1 MVRGAMARSRWI
13 ALAVLS
19 AVFLAGAAIGAA
31 ALTVLGRDRQE
42 MPRRPEPGSRWNGRS
57 SGPSIFDQMGL
68 TAAQKSAMDSIMEKR
83 RRDMD
88 AFWKQH
94 NPEVRAIVDSA
105 RAEVDR
111 LLTPEQRQKFEEFR
125 ERRRREHSGR
135 DGRMPAPPPGPAES
149 VHGRISY
156 YEPNSL

>member
-19 AVFLAGAAIGAA
+19 AVFLAGAAVGAA
-31 ALTVLGRDRQE
+31 AFTMLTRTRQE
-42 MPRRPEPGSRWNGRS
+42 QPQRPGPGGPRTSRGN
-57 SGPSIFDQMGL
+57 GPSIFDQMEL
-68 TAAQKSAMDSIMEKR
+68 TAAQKAAMDSIMEKR
-83 RRDMD
+83 RREMD

-125 ERRRREHSGR
+125 ERRRREHTAPGR
-135 DGRMPAPPPGPAES
+135 DGRMPPPMGSDSAG
-149 VHGRISY
+149 GRVSL
-156 YEPNSL
+156 YEPRHI

>member
-19 AVFLAGAAIGAA
+19 ATFLAGAAVGAA
-31 ALTVLGRDRQE
+31 ALTLLAGDRREQPQRPGTGGPWGE
-42 MPRRPEPGSRWNGRS
+42 RRN
-57 SGPSIFDQMGL
+57 GPSIFDQMGL
-68 TAAQKSAMDSIMEKR
+68 TPEQRTAMDSIMEKR

-111 LLTPEQRQKFEEFR
+111 LLTPEQRKKFEEFR
-125 ERRRREHSGR
+125 ERRRREHPGR
-135 DGRMPAPPPGPAES
+135 DGRMPPPPGAVDS
-149 VHGRISY
+149 ARRQLSY
-156 YEPNSL
+156 YEPKYL